1 MTEDV
6 VAVVG
11 PAAERVRRLLLDQI
25 QQGALRPGER
35 LAAERDLASQL
46 AVSRSTVRQALA
58 ALEAAGQVRRVPGRG
73 GGTFVRGRKVE
84 RDLSRVVGVPA
95 LLRAQGMTSGSRI
108 LSTGLVAADEETSAA
123 LGLPAGSFVV
133 DVVRIRLAD
142 GSPISLEHVRLPT
155 ERFPRLLEL
164 PLGGSLYDLLAEHYD
179 TAPGEAEEHI
189 EVAAASADEATI
201 LATEEG
207 APLLSIR
214 RTTRDVAGA
223 VFEYSHDLF
232 RADRTTITV
241 RTPATTSDDREPGR
255 VVSLR
260 TWAQR

>member
-1 MTEDV
+1 MAKNVTLP
-6 VAVVG
+6 VG
-11 PAAERVRRLLLDQI
+11 PAAERVRRLLVDQI
-25 QQGALRPGER
+25 QDGSLRPGER
-35 LAAERDLASQL
+35 LAAERDLATQL
-46 AVSRSTVRQALA
+46 GVSRSTVRQALG
-58 ALEAAGQVRRVPGRG
+58 ALESVGEVRRVPGRG

-95 LLRAQGMTSGSRI
+95 LLKAQGMTAGSRI
-108 LSTGLVAADEETSAA
+108 LSTGMVTADEETAAA
-123 LGLPAGSFVV
+123 LELGANSFVV

-179 TAPGEAEEHI
+179 TAPGEAEERI
-189 EVAAASADEATI
+189 EVSHASADEASI
-201 LATEEG
+201 LATEVG

-214 RTTRDVAGA
+214 RTTRDTDGA

-241 RTPATTSDDREPGR
+241 RTPAAASGDREPSS

-260 TWAQR
+260 TWAPR

>member
-1 MTEDV
+1 MAEESD
-6 VAVVG
+6 AVVG

-25 QQGALRPGER
+25 RQGLLGPGER
-35 LAAERDLASQL
+35 LAAERDLATQL
-46 AVSRSTVRQALA
+46 GVSRSTVRQALA
-58 ALEAAGQVRRVPGRG
+58 ALESVGEVRRVPGRG

-84 RDLSRVVGVPA
+84 RDLSKVVGVPA

-108 LSTGLVAADEETSAA
+108 VSTGMVVADQETAEA
-123 LGLPAGSFVV
+123 LDIDPEAYVV

-142 GSPISLEHVRLPT
+142 GAPISLEHVRLPA
-155 ERFPRLLEL
+155 ERFPRLLDL
-164 PLGGSLYDLLAEHYD
+164 PLGGSLYDLLEEHYD
-179 TAPGEAEEHI
+179 TLPGEAEERI
-189 EVAAASADEATI
+189 EVSSASADEASI
-201 LATEEG
+201 LATEVG

-214 RTTRDVAGA
+214 RTTRDSDDA

-241 RTPATTSDDREPGR
+241 RTPAKARDEHQPAR

>member
-1 MTEDV
+1 MSEDG

-11 PAAERVRRLLLDQI
+11 PAAERVRRLLADQI
-25 QQGALRPGER
+25 HQGVLRPGER
-35 LAAERDLASQL
+35 LAGERDLAAHL
-46 AVSRSTVRQALA
+46 GVSRSTVRQALA
-58 ALEAAGQVRRVPGRG
+58 ALEAAGEVRRVPGRG

-84 RDLSRVVGVPA
+84 RDLSKVVGVPA

-108 LSTGLVAADEETSAA
+108 ISTGMVVADEETTAA
-123 LGLPAGSFVV
+123 LALPHGAYVV

-142 GSPISLEHVRLPT
+142 GTPISLEHVRLPA
-155 ERFPRLLEL
+155 ERFPRLLDL

-179 TAPGEAEEHI
+179 TAPGEAEERI
-189 EVAAASADEATI
+189 EVAEATADEASI
-201 LATEEG
+201 LSTEPG

-214 RTTRDVAGA
+214 RTTRDSEGV

-241 RTPATTSDDREPGR
+241 RTPATARTDREPAR

-260 TWAQR
+260 TWAQG

>member
-1 MTEDV
+1 MAEDM

-11 PAAERVRRLLLDQI
+11 PAAERVRRLLADQI
-25 QQGALRPGER
+25 QRGALRPGQR
-35 LAAERDLASQL
+35 LAAERDLAIQL
-46 AVSRSTVRQALA
+46 GVSRSTVRKALA
-58 ALEAAGQVRRVPGRG
+58 ALEVAGEVRRVPGRG
-73 GGTFVRGRKVE
+73 GGTFVQGRRVE
-84 RDLSRVVGVPA
+84 RDLSKVVGVPA
-95 LLRAQGMTSGSRI
+95 LLRAQGMTSGSRVI
-108 LSTGLVAADEETSAA
+108 STGMVASDDETAAA
-123 LGLPAGSFVV
+123 LGLNEGSYVV

-179 TAPGEAEEHI
+179 TTPGEAEERI
-189 EVAAASADEATI
+189 EVSAASADEASI
-201 LATEEG
+201 LGTEKG

-214 RTTRDVAGA
+214 RTTRDTHGE

-241 RTPATTSDDREPGR
+241 RMPAASSADSEPAR

-260 TWAQR
+260 TSAR

>member
-1 MTEDV
+1 MVEESAT
-6 VAVVG
+6 AVG
-11 PAAERVRRLLLDQI
+11 PAAERVRRLLIEQI
-25 QQGALRPGER
+25 HQGLLRPGER
-35 LAAERDLASQL
+35 LAAERDLAIQL
-46 AVSRSTVRQALA
+46 GVSRSTVRQALG
-58 ALEAAGQVRRVPGRG
+58 ALESAGEVRRVPGRG

-108 LSTGLVAADEETSAA
+108 ISTGMVLADEETTEA
-123 LGLPAGSFVV
+123 LGIGTDDYVV

-142 GSPISLEHVRLPT
+142 GSPISLEHVRLPA
-155 ERFPRLLEL
+155 ERFPRLLDL
-164 PLGGSLYDLLAEHYD
+164 PLGGSLYDLLEEHYD
-179 TAPGEAEEHI
+179 TAPGEAVERI
-189 EVAAASADEATI
+189 EVTSATADEASI
-201 LATEEG
+201 LATVEG

-214 RTTRDVAGA
+214 RTTCDAGGT

-241 RTPATTSDDREPGR
+241 RTPAAARDERQPAR

-260 TWAQR
+260 TWAER

>member
-1 MTEDV
+1 MPEDIV
-6 VAVVG
+6 TGIGRAG
-11 PAAERVRRLLLDQI
+11 ERVRRLLLSQI
-25 QQGALRPGER
+25 EEGSLRPGER
-35 LAAERDLASQL
+35 LAAERDLATQL
-46 AVSRSTVRQALA
+46 GVSRSTVRQALA
-58 ALEAAGQVRRVPGRG
+58 VLESAGEVRRVPGRG

-108 LSTGLVAADEETSAA
+108 LSTGMVAADEETAAA
-123 LGLPAGSFVV
+123 LGLGAKSFVV

-179 TAPGEAEEHI
+179 TAPGEAEERI
-189 EVAAASADEATI
+189 EVSHASADEASI

-214 RTTRDVAGA
+214 RTTRDTDGV

-241 RTPATTSDDREPGR
+241 RTPATVSDDREPSR